1 MQQHHVRVLAAD
13 LIELVPDQAV
23 IVEVEAAREGDLWP
37 GGQQHLGLG
46 STLRGEKVA
55 TVDHR
60 RGQGTMVDHRSAAR
74 MPVRSGV
81 VGEMLCRLVAK
92 EFHGVAPLDEGHAFG
107 GEALEFDRAD
117 LRAVLFA
124 PATPLRLLVVVEFAL
139 DPGVGAVE
147 EIDGRPQQV
156 FEVGLEAGVA
166 QGRDQGVEDVSDDA
180 CDGAGFGQRP
190 RVRLVLEG
198 AIAVEL
204 EFVRTWSVRD
214 VACGGS

>member
-1 MQQHHVRVLAAD
+1 MLAALRRSAVQQHHVRVLAAD

-81 VGEMLCRLVAK
+81 VGEMLCRPVAE
-92 EFHGVAPLDEGHAFG
+92 EFHGVAPFDQGHALG
-107 GEALEFDRAD
+107 GEALQLDRAD
-117 LRAVLFA
+117 LGAILLA
-124 PATPLRLLVVVEFAL
+124 LTTLLRLLIVVELAL
-139 DPGVGAVE
+139 DALIGAVE
-147 EIDGRPQQV
+147 EIDGRPQQI
-156 FEVGLEAGVA
+156 L
-166 QGRDQGVEDVSDDA
+166 
-180 CDGAGFGQRP
+180 
-190 RVRLVLEG
+190 
-198 AIAVEL
+198 
-204 EFVRTWSVRD
+204 
-214 VACGGS
+214 